1 MVVCGIGQRARSGN
15 QLNRKLRIKA
25 NTAKVP
31 AGVSLVGPARR
42 FIVKLDLLLA
52 RCNARALLVLLI
64 AVYVVVVVVLVL
76 LLLVV
81 VIVLTVAHRLFARN
95 WEA

>member
-1 MVVCGIGQRARSGN
+1 VLNGAENPQAEDRRNDVCGIGQRARSGN

-31 AGVSLVGPARR
+31 AGVSPAWERW
-42 FIVKLDLLLA
+42 FIVKLDLLL
-52 RCNARALLVLLI
+52 RRNAHALP
-64 AVYVVVVVVLVL
+64 YPPRR
-76 LLLVV
+76 
-81 VIVLTVAHRLFARN
+81 HRRRRRRRRRGRLFACN

>member
-1 MVVCGIGQRARSGN
+1 MGVYGIEQRARSGN

-31 AGVSLVGPARR
+31 AGVSPAQERR
-42 FIVKLDLLLA
+42 FIVKLDLLLRRNA
-52 RCNARALLVLLI
+52 HALPRSPHRHRRCRLRRRG
-64 AVYVVVVVVLVL
+64 
-76 LLLVV
+76 
-81 VIVLTVAHRLFARN
+81 RLFARN